1 MENRVYDRDKIQE
14 CLQMH
19 LQDKLE
25 SAWAGGIP
33 GGGGRIS
40 ETDRAMALDRYQHRI
55 WQLKDRL
62 SCQVYGPHTQGLVD
76 EFMHKFDI
84 QADRSSKEY
93 LWIVRMVLQTE
104 IRYYTILMQ
113 GLNAENDEECL
124 FQRKVSGRQE
134 KTPREGA

>member
-1 MENRVYDRDKIQE
+1 MENRAYDRDKIQE
-14 CLQMH
+14 YLQMH
-19 LQDKLE
+19 LQGKLE

-62 SCQVYGPHTQGLVD
+62 SCQVYGPHTKGLVD

-113 GLNAENDEECL
+113 ALNAENDEECL